1 MRVKVK
7 KLHPDARLPR
17 YHDGDDSGADLHAV
31 EAVRIEAGRWAMVP
45 TGIAVE
51 LPRPR
56 SIRVIVE
63 GEEREV
69 RQVPEVQVRPRSG
82 LAARHGIMVLNSPGT
97 IDCNYTDEWRI
108 LLFNAGPEP
117 FAIAPGDRVAQAVF
131 TWTEQLEF
139 IEASDLDEERS
150 RGGGFGSSGQ

>member
-7 KLHPDARLPR
+7 KLHPAARLPR
-17 YHDGDDSGADLHAV
+17 YHDAEDSGADLHAV
-31 EAVRIEAGRWAMVP
+31 EGVTIAPGAWAMVR

-56 SIRVIVE
+56 TLRVSTE
-63 GEEREV
+63 AGEREV

-82 LAARHGIMVLNSPGT
+82 LAARHGIMVLNAPGT
-97 IDCNYTDEWRI
+97 IDCNYTDEWRV
-108 LLFNAGPEP
+108 LLLNAGSEA
-117 FAIAPGDRVAQAVF
+117 FQVEPGDRIAQAVF

-139 IEASDLDEERS
+139 VEAEELDEERS
-150 RGGGFGSSGQ
+150 RGGGFGSSGV